1 MRHTISVVV
10 QNRFGVLTRIAGLFS
25 GRGFNIDTLN
35 VGPTQNDK
43 VSRMTLVVVGN
54 DQVLEQVVK
63 QLNKLVDVLEVHD
76 FKDGD
81 VIDRELILLRVKA
94 TSSTRPEVMQICD
107 IFRAKIVD
115 VQSTSL
121 SIEVTGDES
130 KIDKFLQLM
139 KPFGI
144 LELSRTG
151 RIYTDRDA
159 SLTPLQRRRV
169 AVIGFGSQGHAHA
182 LNLKNSGIKV
192 TIGLYRGSKSIAVAK
207 KHGFKVLPTAE
218 AVRGADVI
226 FVAVPDL
233 KIPSVYEKDIAPNLR
248 KGQCLLFSHGFAI
261 HYKTV
266 RPPKNVDVILVAPKG
281 PGHIVRRQ
289 YQEGRGVPALFAVQ
303 QNPSGQARAIAM
315 AWARGIGAT
324 RAGLLQTTFQEET
337 ETDLFGEQAVLCGG
351 TSALIQAGFEVL
363 LKAGYQPEVAYF
375 EVLHELKL
383 IVDLINESGIA
394 GMRFSI
400 SETAKY
406 GDVTRGPRVVDA
418 RTKRSME
425 AVLRQIR
432 NGAFAR
438 EWIRESRTGM
448 KRYHALLKK
457 GEKHPIEKTG
467 ARLRGLMPWIR
478 RRNLKGAQA
487 AY

>member
-1 MRHTISVVV
+1 MP
-10 QNRFGVLTRIAGLFS
+10 A
-25 GRGFNIDTLN
+25 
-35 VGPTQNDK
+35 
-43 VSRMTLVVVGN
+43 
-54 DQVLEQVVK
+54 
-63 QLNKLVDVLEVHD
+63 
-76 FKDGD
+76 
-81 VIDRELILLRVKA
+81 
-94 TSSTRPEVMQICD
+94 
-107 IFRAKIVD
+107 
-115 VQSTSL
+115 
-121 SIEVTGDES
+121 
-130 KIDKFLQLM
+130 
-139 KPFGI
+139 
-144 LELSRTG
+144 
-151 RIYTDRDA
+151 RIYHDRDA
-159 SLTPLQRRRV
+159 SLTPLRRRKV

-182 LNLKNSGIKV
+182 LNLKNSGIRV
-192 TIGLYRGSKSIAVAK
+192 TIGLYKGSKSIPVAK

-226 FVAVPDL
+226 FIAVPDL

-303 QNPSGQARAIAM
+303 QNPSGQARGIAM

-324 RAGLLQTTFQEET
+324 RAGLLQTTFKEET

-363 LKAGYQPEVAYF
+363 VKAGYQPEVAYF

-383 IVDLINESGIA
+383 IVDLINEAGIA

-406 GDVTRGPRVVDA
+406 GDVVSGPRVIDA
-418 RTKRSME
+418 RTKKSMQ
-425 AVLRQIR
+425 AVLQDIR
-432 NGAFAR
+432 SGKFAR

-448 KRYHALLKK
+448 KRYHRLLKA